1 MKKYLNCIMA
11 LLLSVGFV
19 VAVVGEPLVAMAK
32 VKMPDK
38 SQILVERISDY
49 VALEIV
55 ESPKNT
61 WTKVKMD
68 NKTYFGLCF

>member
-49 VALEIV
+49 VALV
-55 ESPKNT
+55 
-61 WTKVKMD
+61 
-68 NKTYFGLCF
+68 